1 MNSYEENMR
10 RSIVNTTKRFVQ
22 MTEDLRAKQRAAD
35 RAELDSMWYQAMHES
50 IVDGE
55 DFIRYRFAA
64 LVAAAE
70 REACAAL
77 CEARFTGDLTREDME
92 AKRCAEA
99 IRSRSQS

>member
-1 MNSYEENMR
+1 MTPEEIIR
-10 RSIVNTTKRFVQ
+10 LARAVRDGGHWSAL
-22 MTEDLRAKQRAAD
+22 DL
-35 RAELDSMWYQAMHES
+35 
-50 IVDGE
+50 INFGT
-55 DFIRYRFAA
+55 

-99 IRSRSQS
+99 IRARGEA